1 MDYLPR
7 LADAELNERL
17 SSAGAVVIEGAKAV
31 GKTATAQ
38 RQAGSVVFLD
48 MDLNA
53 RTAAELDPSLVLEG
67 KTPRLIDEWQTV
79 PAIWNHILRE
89 SDERGAPG
97 QFILTGSAVAADD
110 AIRHTGA
117 GRISRVRM
125 RTLSLHETGSSS
137 GTVTLSGIMQSQ
149 EISARAAQTT
159 LPDLVDLII
168 RGGWPATVDRE
179 MTPAARYVID
189 YLEEISRADIVRV
202 DNVGRDPALV
212 RRLLRSLARNTST
225 EATLQTLATDVG
237 GSDTPLG
244 IDTARDYL
252 SALKRLFIVEDLSAW
267 SPDLRSKSIL
277 RKAPKRHFIDPSL
290 AVAALRADRARLL
303 DDLNL
308 LGLLFESL
316 VVRDL
321 RIYASASDATVSHY
335 RDNTGLE
342 VDAVVEARDGTWA
355 AFEIKL
361 GGDARIDDAA
371 ESLLRLRDRVDT
383 PKIGV
388 PAKLAVIVG
397 TGYAYERSD
406 GVAVIPITHLGS

>member
-1 MDYLPR
+1 
-7 LADAELNERL
+7 
-17 SSAGAVVIEGAKAV
+17 
-31 GKTATAQ
+31 
-38 RQAGSVVFLD
+38 
-48 MDLNA
+48 
-53 RTAAELDPSLVLEG
+53 
-67 KTPRLIDEWQTV
+67 
-79 PAIWNHILRE
+79 
-89 SDERGAPG
+89 
-97 QFILTGSAVAADD
+97 
-110 AIRHTGA
+110 
-117 GRISRVRM
+117 M